1 MLKHTSMPAALVEF
15 GFFSNHIEA
24 EWLTQESTKKSV
36 ARSVAMGILDFCG
49 IAEKEDDDLTLEQ
62 RVARLEKHLGI

>member
-1 MLKHTSMPAALVEF
+1 
-15 GFFSNHIEA
+15 
-24 EWLTQESTKKSV
+24 
-36 ARSVAMGILDFCG
+36 MGILDFCG